1 MTASVTPIQTL
12 QNGSTQYHQIY
23 RIVSKSTTLNQ
34 DGTGLQFSVDVRIL
48 MHDFRRFVDRWH
60 GFHVQYSY
68 QWIRH
73 VDGAVFVAL
82 SGSRS
87 VQAAFRSYVD
97 RYKSPLMLMS
107 NNFDYGRRIPVGR
120 SVTEFQKE
128 LNELFD
134 PKHGRHGRGGS
145 R

>member
-1 MTASVTPIQTL
+1 MTNRVTEQTGL
-12 QNGSTQYHQIY
+12 RKSQTQYHQIY
-23 RIVSKSTTLNQ
+23 RIVSKSTTPNQ
-34 DGTGLQFSVDVRIL
+34 DSTALQFSVDIRIL

-73 VDGAVFVAL
+73 ADGAVIVAL

-87 VQAAFRSYVD
+87 VHAAFCNYVE
-97 RYKSPLMLMS
+97 RRKSSLRFMS
-107 NNFDYGRRIPVGR
+107 DSLDHGRHIPVGR
-120 SVTEFQKE
+120 SAIEFQKE
-128 LNELFD
+128 LDVLFD
-134 PKHGRHGRGGS
+134 PIHGRYGRGGS